1 LHYNVNMIGI
11 NATNDNIDGNV
22 SKTLIAQQNVANN
35 NQAKLQPLQ
44 KFTSKEPEYIN
55 GRLKEE
61 SRVNYETYYAHNEKT
76 PDSYHPLVQYLD
88 KTELKFYNDNIFY
101 DSPLGFPTKT

>member
-1 LHYNVNMIGI
+1 MIGI
-11 NATNDNIDGNV
+11 NSTNDNIDGNV
-22 SKTLIAQQNVANN
+22 TKTTVTQQNAGN
-35 NQAKLQPLQ
+35 NQTKLLPLE
-44 KFTSKEPEYIN
+44 KSITKHPEYIN

-61 SRVNYETYYAHNEKT
+61 SRVNYETYYAHNEQS

>member
-1 LHYNVNMIGI
+1 MIGI
-11 NATNDNIDGNV
+11 NATNDNINGNI
-22 SKTLIAQQNVANN
+22 SKTLIVQQNVANN
-35 NQAKLQPLQ
+35 NQAKLQQLQ

-76 PDSYHPLVQYLD
+76 PDSYHPLVQ
-88 KTELKFYNDNIFY
+88 
-101 DSPLGFPTKT
+101 